1 MKPNIIPLCVQT
13 WEQMRNDIHV
23 ASLDERNALEADAL
37 RQTPEQQ
44 FQSVSVYLKP
54 ISPIALRESSRAAVL
69 VPIFEELV
77 SASVLVVSH
86 LLINRA
92 ATPLSERF
100 QVG

>member
-37 RQTPEQQ
+37 RLSDQTPEQQ

-86 LLINRA
+86 LLINRLRQ
-92 ATPLSERF
+92 AT
-100 QVG
+100 